1 MAGITD
7 LCGGAGEVGA
17 GGGSPRGGLDISH
30 NARLEAGWV
39 QRASGPSAAP
49 RTPRGPTA
57 CLLPCGSLC
66 SAPRTTKPFPAR
78 SSGGGG
84 GCSGGRAHP
93 RYSTPTWRERQ
104 VGQKR
109 PPVIL
114 TAKGARRS
122 GRGRSLH
129 ADSPALRRPRG
140 EGKCQVET
148 VYSDSLG
155 SQGQR
160 QGQAGILE
168 DGAGGGDLRGE
179 PLTMRR
185 GGGHLL
191 VSSLLITASAHTW
204 L

>member
-1 MAGITD
+1 MAWTSPTMPDWRLAGSREPQA
-7 LCGGAGEVGA
+7 LQRPLAPLGAPQHACCPVGVSA
-17 GGGSPRGGLDISH
+17 VHP
-30 NARLEAGWV
+30 
-39 QRASGPSAAP
+39 GPP
-49 RTPRGPTA
+49 NP
-57 CLLPCGSLC
+57 SLQ
-66 SAPRTTKPFPAR
+66 
-78 SSGGGG
+78 GQVVGVG